1 MSLVCGHRC
10 WREARAECC
19 SILSIAEGAQTP
31 ALLPFP
37 DLTAPEVAYPA
48 YAQPGVDPATIAHM
62 SGVYLENLD
71 MPELIEKVRAAASLA
86 PPKSTL
92 TPRLAKHV
100 CLSCATAGLPAYVP
114 RAIWASGP
122 CVSARLLAHISLCTT

>member
-1 MSLVCGHRC
+1 M
-10 WREARAECC
+10 
-19 SILSIAEGAQTP
+19 QTP

-71 MPELIEKVRAAASLA
+71 MPELIEKVSFAASLA
-86 PPKSTL
+86 LPKAPCPL
-92 TPRLAKHV
+92 RLAKHA
-100 CLSCATAGLPAYVP
+100 CLSRATAGLPACVP
-114 RAIWASGP
+114 TPSGASGP
-122 CVSARLLAHISLCTT
+122 CISARLLAHVSLCTT